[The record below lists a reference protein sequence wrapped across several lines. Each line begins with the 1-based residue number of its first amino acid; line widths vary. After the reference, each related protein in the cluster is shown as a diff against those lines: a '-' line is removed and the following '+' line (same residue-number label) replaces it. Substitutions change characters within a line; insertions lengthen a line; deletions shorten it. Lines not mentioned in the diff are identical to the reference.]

1 MKRSEAKELA
11 AKYGM
16 EIMRDPITSLAHGL
30 YVFSDDLIPELD
42 AYANKIERDN
52 VYCKRTCLDPR
63 CPYLYRLEC
72 PTAWFDL
79 WGWTGND

>member
-30 YVFSDDLIPELD
+30 YVHSADLIPELD
-42 AYANKIERDN
+42 AYADSAERCN
-52 VYCKRTCLDPR
+52 VNCIRLAAGDS
-63 CPYLYRLEC
+63 YLYRLEC